1 MKSVKSVPFG
11 TPAIALAILTLCVA
25 SAALL
30 CTQFAPVV
38 RASGG
43 RDFAGFYE
51 VSDATVLGDQVRLTF
66 SARIFNYSDAYITSA
81 TVTLAGPGAPDGNYA
96 TFNGISLSDKQSVRL
111 SREITIPQHEYE
123 RWGKGQTPL
132 LTVDYV
138 DLSGAMQRRGV
149 ELSLG
154 PVGKE

>member
-1 MKSVKSVPFG
+1 VKPIKSAQFG
-11 TPAIALAILTLCVA
+11 RPAITLAILTLCII
-25 SAALL
+25 SATLL
-30 CTQFAPVV
+30 TQFAPLA

-51 VSDATVLGDQVRLTF
+51 VFDATALGDQVRLTF
-66 SARIFNYSDAYITSA
+66 ATRVFNYSDSDITSA
-81 TVTLAGPGAPDGNYA
+81 TVTLRGPGAPEGTYA
-96 TFNGISLSDKQSVRL
+96 SFNGITLGDKQSVRL
-111 SREITIPQHEYE
+111 SQEITIPQHEYE
-123 RWGKGQTPL
+123 RWLKGMAPL

-138 DLSGAMQRRGV
+138 DLSGATQRRSV